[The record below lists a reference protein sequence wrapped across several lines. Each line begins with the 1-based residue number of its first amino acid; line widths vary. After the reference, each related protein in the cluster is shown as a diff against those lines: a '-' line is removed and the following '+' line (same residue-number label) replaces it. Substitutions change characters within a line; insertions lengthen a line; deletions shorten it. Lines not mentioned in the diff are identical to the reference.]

1 MLYTVYL
8 FVTNELRSITM
19 LIITDVFNWVSQ
31 FFEFRLNSTRYANV
45 HVCMNDDD
53 LFAKNVLIRYE
64 GQNLFY
70 LNNTKQNID

>member
-45 HVCMNDDD
+45 RVCMNDDD